1 MAPAVAVQEPHDLSI
16 NTKTQASPNL
26 IRTPLKSTG
35 SLSDYSHFTA
45 TPTIGTEFPSAQLT
59 EILKD
64 EKKIRDLAILGM
76 HQVQLIAS

>member
-1 MAPAVAVQEPHDLSI
+1 MSPAIAVEESQDLSI
-16 NTKTQASPNL
+16 NPKNPLSPNL
-26 IRTPLKSTG
+26 IRKPLKSTG

-64 EKKIRDLAILGM
+64 EAKIRDLAILGM
-76 HQVQLIAS
+76 RESQHVTR